1 MWLNK
6 SVVIIIT
13 LLKILDITCLK
24 FIYIYIYINKLGFR
38 IGTLNPKYVFPLY
51 VSAQEWTEVDQN
63 GLKWTQM
70 DQMDRI

>member
-1 MWLNK
+1 MFEIYL
-6 SVVIIIT
+6 
-13 LLKILDITCLK
+13 
-24 FIYIYIYINKLGFR
+24 YIYIYINKLGFR